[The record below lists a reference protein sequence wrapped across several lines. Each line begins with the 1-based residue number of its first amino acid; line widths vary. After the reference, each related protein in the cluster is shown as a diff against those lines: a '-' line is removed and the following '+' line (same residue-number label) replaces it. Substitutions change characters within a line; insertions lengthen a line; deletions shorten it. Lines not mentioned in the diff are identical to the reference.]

1 MALKELMF
9 KTFNLSILSKDTK
22 LNLYIIIKT
31 FIYLTKFVFS
41 SGDVQ
46 EVYKKKIFFLKHAKP
61 PSIKIYKLI
70 NKQ

>member
-31 FIYLTKFVFS
+31 IIYLTKFVFS

-46 EVYKKKIFFLKHAKP
+46 EVYKKKNLFSETKP
-61 PSIKIYKLI
+61 PSIKIYK
-70 NKQ
+70 